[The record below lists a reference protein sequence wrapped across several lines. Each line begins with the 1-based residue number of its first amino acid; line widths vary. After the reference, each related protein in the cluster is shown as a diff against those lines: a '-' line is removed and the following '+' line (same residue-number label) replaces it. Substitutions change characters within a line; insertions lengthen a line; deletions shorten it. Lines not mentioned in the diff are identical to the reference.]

1 MQKKQK
7 SVNAA
12 AVNAM
17 KLEDKHLS
25 DRENNEGL
33 GVSFAKTGTKTPC
46 YQYLG
51 LISDKLYQNLNYQV
65 SFYISG

>member
-1 MQKKQK
+1 MLKEQKP
-7 SVNAA
+7 VNAA

-25 DRENNEGL
+25 DRENSEGL
-33 GVSFAKTGTKTPC
+33 GVFFVKTGTKTPC

-51 LISDKLYQNLNYQV
+51 LITNKLYQM
-65 SFYISG
+65 

>member
-1 MQKKQK
+1 MQKEQK
-7 SVNAA
+7 PVNAA

-33 GVSFAKTGTKTPC
+33 GVSFAKTGTETPC

-51 LISDKLYQNLNYQV
+51 LITNK
-65 SFYISG
+65 FY